1 MTIHRNDYGTFITYY
16 NKRHPLKVKKKKKV
30 FNTVKHRFS
39 GKGFSPDFSKK
50 FKNNPKIR
58 YPRHEKPIPPFA
70 FYKLHIFVI
79 SFVNFVKLRIN
90 LNFILVKMDIEEEI
104 IKKRYIGYH
113 RSGSANPKTQD
124 PVKRCF
130 TVYDEISL

>member
-1 MTIHRNDYGTFITYY
+1 MSYLI
-16 NKRHPLKVKKKKKV
+16 LKVY
-30 FNTVKHRFS
+30 TVKHRFP

-58 YPRHEKPIPPFA
+58 YPGHEKPIPPFA

-104 IKKRYIGYH
+104 IKTFTKFPHQRKNTKHVTLGITG
-113 RSGSANPKTQD
+113 RGALTRKPKT
-124 PVKRCF
+124 
-130 TVYDEISL
+130 L